1 MGKFKFRLTTLL
13 RLREVTRDE
22 CRMEL
27 AQAYRADEIVEH
39 EQERIKAEAAELE
52 NEGRSAVSPGQ
63 LDVDRL
69 LEARRYCLVL
79 KAQQKNVA
87 TQRQTIAEEIERRR
101 RKLVEANREVRVLEE
116 LRDRQRRRHRDDEN
130 RLEVK
135 ALDEVAARSHA
146 REDER

>member
-1 MGKFKFRLTTLL
+1 MAKFKFRLATLL
-13 RLREVTRDE
+13 QLREVTRDE
-22 CRMEL
+22 CRTEL
-27 AQAYRADEIVEH
+27 AQAYRADEIVEQ

-52 NEGRSAVSPGQ
+52 NESRSAASPGQ

-79 KAQQKNVA
+79 GAQQRNVA
-87 TQRQTIAEEIERRR
+87 TQREAIAEEIERRR
-101 RKLVEANREVRVLEE
+101 GKLVEANRDVRVLEE
-116 LRDRQRRRHRDDEN
+116 LRDRQQRRHRDNEN

-135 ALDEVAARSHA
+135 ALDEVAARVHV

>member
-1 MGKFKFRLTTLL
+1 MGKFKFRLATLL

-22 CRMEL
+22 CQTQL

-39 EQERIKAEAAELE
+39 EQERIKTELAELE
-52 NEGRSAVSPGQ
+52 NESRSAASPGE

-69 LEARRYCLVL
+69 LEARRYGLVL
-79 KAQQKNVA
+79 GAQQRNA
-87 TQRQTIAEEIERRR
+87 TAQREAIAEEIERRR

-116 LRDRQRRRHRDDEN
+116 LRGKQQERHRESES

-135 ALDEVAARSHA
+135 ALDEVAARTHV
-146 REDER
+146 REDEQ